1 MLLIWVPSRCLL
13 PVLEIVIVDGF
24 FIFEVRR
31 DDFSSSSSLMMVD
44 CFDLLLS
51 ARQWAIFFSFAYL
64 SAISLSDATFSTVS
78 FSYKNLVAFSVSLR
92 IKLYF
97 FL

>member
-31 DDFSSSSSLMMVD
+31 DDFSSSSSLMMVG
-44 CFDLLLS
+44 CFES

-64 SAISLSDATFSTVS
+64 SAISLSDATFSTFS